1 MKVLNLR
8 RQFEGLKMKENKIIK
23 ESSSNI
29 SKLLNQMRLL
39 GEDFQDLS
47 IVEKVL
53 ASLPEK
59 FEHKICSL
67 EDSRDFTYMNI

>member
-1 MKVLNLR
+1 MLNLR